1 MKIMKIWHKMIRKMQ
16 HLLVAHNRPVMIA
29 QKRNF
34 QGKKLTNTRISSAT
48 FLDHKETLFLSD
60 HVYIGHHNFIEASG
74 NVFIEEGVQIT
85 NFVNITTHSSH
96 HSIRLY
102 GKYYAEFADKIGYV
116 KGEIKIGAY
125 TFVGPYSLIMPGA
138 TIGKGCMVAAYSLV
152 KGNFPDYSIIAG
164 NPAQVVGNTKDKD
177 KKWIA
182 QYPELQQYYY
192 DNES

>member
-1 MKIMKIWHKMIRKMQ
+1 MWHKIIKKIQ
-16 HLLVAHNRPVMIA
+16 HLLAANSRPVMMA

-34 QGKKLTNTRISSAT
+34 QRKKLVNTRISSST

-60 HVYIGHHNFIEASG
+60 HVYIGHFNFIEASQ
-74 NVFIEEGVQIT
+74 NVFIGEGVQIT

-102 GKYYAEFADKIGYV
+102 GRHYAEFADKVAYV

-138 TIGKGCMVAAYSLV
+138 TIGRGCVIAAYSLV
-152 KGNFPDYSIIAG
+152 KGSFPDYSIIAG
-164 NPAQVVGNTKDKD
+164 SPAKVVGNTKNKD
-177 KKWIA
+177 QEFLEKH
-182 QYPELQQYYY
+182 PELRAYYY
-192 DNES
+192 DK